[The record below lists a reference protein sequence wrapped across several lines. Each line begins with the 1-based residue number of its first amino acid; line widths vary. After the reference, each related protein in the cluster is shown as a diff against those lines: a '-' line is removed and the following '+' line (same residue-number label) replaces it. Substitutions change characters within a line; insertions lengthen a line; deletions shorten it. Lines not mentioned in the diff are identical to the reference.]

1 MSCPSFKINM
11 AITKIYV
18 ASDGTTIQICFVLT
32 LNQFFL
38 QSHVETER
46 CPMIH
51 NYMILSEVV
60 SSLNKPQP
68 AIDRNLLNSYLYM
81 FSSKV
86 LILKELIKFEG
97 SNFEYGIFVM
107 C

>member
-1 MSCPSFKINM
+1 M

-38 QSHVETER
+38 QSHVETEQ
-46 CPMIH
+46 CQMIH

-68 AIDRNLLNSYLYM
+68 AIDRNLLNRYLHMYR
-81 FSSKV
+81 SKV

-97 SNFEYGIFVM
+97 SKWNMVYL
-107 C
+107 